1 MGKRSNFER
10 KSRDFYATIDP
21 IAVEVLAPYVNG
33 LSFIEPCAGNGKLAQ
48 DLIEKANCVN
58 VGMCDIEP
66 GLPSIA
72 RKSCLE
78 LEIQDTYGASV
89 FITNPP
95 FSWPML
101 QPILDHLPTLL
112 PTWLLLPADNLHNK
126 RMGKYMAK
134 CDLVVSVGRLYW
146 MDNKI
151 KGVDN
156 YCWYRFTDMPQQ
168 TIFIGRT

>member
-1 MGKRSNFER
+1 
-10 KSRDFYATIDP
+10 
-21 IAVEVLAPYVNG
+21 
-33 LSFIEPCAGNGKLAQ
+33 
-48 DLIEKANCVN
+48 
-58 VGMCDIEP
+58 
-66 GLPSIA
+66 
-72 RKSCLE
+72 
-78 LEIQDTYGASV
+78 V

-156 YCWYRFTDMPQQ
+156 YCWYRFTDIPQQ
-168 TIFIGRT
+168 TVFIGRT